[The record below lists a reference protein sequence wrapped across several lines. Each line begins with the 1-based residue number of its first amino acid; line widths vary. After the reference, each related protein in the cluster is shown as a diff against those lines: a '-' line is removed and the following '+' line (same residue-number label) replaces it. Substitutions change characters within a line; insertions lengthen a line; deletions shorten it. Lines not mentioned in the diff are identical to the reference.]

1 MSEKK
6 VLVVDDEPSVCK
18 FFERLLSK
26 KRDLELSVAYQGAKA
41 LEFLRAAKYDLA
53 LVDLKLP
60 DTCGLDLL
68 REIKKLQPEC
78 EVIVMTAFSTTRTAV
93 KAIQLGAHNFLEK
106 PFENIDELEKMIGE
120 VLSSAGSGGQSGAET
135 AWEKLAGSVGLVI
148 GRNPQMQR
156 LVSTAYKIAGKDV
169 NVLIHGETGTGKEV
183 LARFIHAASKRSNKN
198 FFAINCGAFP
208 ESLLESELFGHEKGA
223 FTGAVSTR
231 RGIFEL
237 ADGGTLFLDEIG
249 EASLAIQVKLLRVLE
264 SGEFVRVGGEKPMV
278 SNVRIIA
285 ATNRDLEQAIVEKAF
300 REDLFY
306 RLDVVRLVLPPL
318 RQRREDIP
326 LLAGHLIEKIAAE
339 AGTGVKSISGECL
352 EVLMK
357 YDWPGNIRELA
368 NTLEQA
374 LAICDG
380 DEITTAHLPE
390 KVKNCR
396 HLGAAGEKA
405 GVRLSAPQGFS
416 RDFNGFAELLKF
428 FTAEFPWEELFAEQ
442 LLEAGSLAGSL
453 TERLERAMMRRNIK
467 EEKLPSLQDTELKL
481 INKALHYY
489 DNKISLAAKA
499 LGVSRSTLYR
509 KIKEYG
515 LFRQGK
521 TGFPA

>member
-1 MSEKK
+1 MPQKN
-6 VLVVDDEPSVCK
+6 VLVVDDEPGVCR
-18 FFERLLSK
+18 FFERLLGK
-26 KRDLELSVAYQGAKA
+26 KENIKLSFAYHGAVA
-41 LEFLRAAKYDLA
+41 LEHMSAAKYDLA

-78 EVIVMTAFSTTRTAV
+78 EVIIMTAFSTTRTAV
-93 KAIQLGAHNFLEK
+93 KAIQLGAYNFLEK
-106 PFENIDELEKMIGE
+106 PFENIDDLEAMVDE
-120 VLSSAGSGGQSGAET
+120 VLSPAGSGGEGGLAP
-135 AWEKLAGSVGLVI
+135 WEKLAGSVGLVV
-148 GRNPQMQR
+148 GQNPQMQR
-156 LVSTAYKIAGKDV
+156 LISTAYKIAGKDV

-183 LARFIHAASKRSNKN
+183 LARFIHAASKRSDKN

-208 ESLLESELFGHEKGA
+208 ENLLESELFGHEKGA
-223 FTGAVSTR
+223 FTGAVNTR

-237 ADGGTLFLDEIG
+237 ADKGTLFLDEIG

-326 LLAGHLIEKIAAE
+326 VLAGYLIKKMAAE
-339 AGTGVKSISGECL
+339 AGCAVKGISSDCLDIMTG
-352 EVLMK
+352 

-380 DEITTAHLPE
+380 DEITAAHLPD
-390 KVKNCR
+390 KIKYWR
-396 HLGAAGEKA
+396 RRGTSGEKP
-405 GVRLSAPQGFS
+405 GTGPPAPLGFG
-416 RDFNGFAELLKF
+416 RDYSGFVEMLKF
-428 FTAEFPWEELFAEQ
+428 FACEFAWEELFAEQ
-442 LLEAGSLAGSL
+442 IIEAGSLVASL
-453 TERLERAMMRRNIK
+453 SERLERAMMRRNIK

-481 INKALHYY
+481 INKALCYY

-515 LFRQGK
+515 LYRPEK
-521 TGFPA
+521 DECPA